1 MKIGNEIY
9 EAPLSPELIDELSE
23 RIRGFIKTN
32 KLSKTDGNR
41 FALAAEEVLLE
52 SLQSGGAG
60 TMVTFETGSKFLRP
74 YFSISIKGKAQ
85 NLFAAKKG
93 TQSVFANGIINT
105 IGLYPEYA
113 YSSDNNTYTFSIKRK
128 KKNQF
133 LILAVAILLALIVGA
148 IGRILPDLLRIELLN
163 SVLIPVHDT
172 FLNILGG
179 IAGPM
184 IFLSVA
190 WGIYGVGDAATLK
203 VVGKRLMLGYIGAV
217 AISVIFA
224 AIVCIPIFTVRF
236 GNSGSY
242 FSELSAIFDTLLGIF
257 PKNIFSPFVEGNT
270 LQIIFLGIIIGI
282 AMLFLGQKTTAVAK
296 AIEQVNYVVQF
307 LAEFISKLV
316 PFFIFIV
323 LVEMIWSDS
332 LKIFSSVYK
341 LFIVFIGLV
350 LIVTIGFVNYI
361 ALRTQTN
368 PLLLIKKGLPTLL
381 IALTTASSAAALASN
396 LKATKEE
403 YGIDET
409 INSFGVPLGM
419 VTYKVSTAINY
430 LVMTFFFAEM
440 FNVEISWAWILT
452 AIFSSIIL
460 AVATPTIPGGALASY
475 TVLFLQLGIPQD
487 ALVIALACDTI
498 FDFIATGT
506 DQFMM
511 PFALLMQARK
521 LGLVDEKVLKAVPKK
536 RRNNH

>member
-1 MKIGNEIY
+1 MKINSETY
-9 EAPLSPELIDELSE
+9 EAPLTPELVDEISE
-23 RIRGFIKTN
+23 RIRNFIKEN

-41 FALAAEEVLLE
+41 FAIAAEEVLLE
-52 SLQSGGAG
+52 SLQNGGAG
-60 TMVTFETGSKFLRP
+60 TMVTFTTGSKFLRP
-74 YFSISIKGKAQ
+74 YFSISIKGEAK

-93 TQSVFANGIINT
+93 AQTSFTNGIMNT
-105 IGLYPEYA
+105 IGLFPDYV
-113 YSSDNNTYTFSIKRK
+113 YSSENNTYTFSVKRK
-128 KKNQF
+128 KANKF
-133 LILAVAILLALIVGA
+133 LTLAVAILLALLVGTA
-148 IGRILPDLLRIELLN
+148 GRLMPDLLRTELL
-163 SVLIPVHDT
+163 SSILIPVHDT
-172 FLNILGG
+172 FLNILGA

-203 VVGKRLMLGYIGAV
+203 VVGKKLMLGYIGAV
-217 AISVIFA
+217 AISVVFA
-224 AIVCIPIFTVRF
+224 AAVCLPSFSLQFSNT
-236 GNSGSY
+236 GSN
-242 FSELSAIFDTLLGIF
+242 FSEFSTIFSTVLGIF

-296 AIEQVNYVVQF
+296 AIEQINYVVQF
-307 LAEFISKLV
+307 LAELISKLV

-323 LVEMIWSDS
+323 LVEMIWSNS
-332 LKIFSSVYK
+332 LEIFANVHK

-350 LIVTIGFVNYI
+350 LITTAGFVIYTS
-361 ALRTQTN
+361 LRTHTN
-368 PLLLIKKGLPTLL
+368 PLVLVKKGLPTLL

-440 FNVEISWAWILT
+440 FNVEISWAWVLT
-452 AIFSSIIL
+452 AAFSSIIL

-475 TVLFLQLGIPQD
+475 TVLFMMLGIPQD
-487 ALVIALACDTI
+487 ALAIALACDTI

-511 PFALLMQARK
+511 PFVLLIQARK
-521 LGLVDEKVLKAVPKK
+521 LGLVDEQVLNRAPKK
-536 RRNNH
+536 ARK

>member
-1 MKIGNEIY
+1 MKIGNETY
-9 EAPLSPELIDELSE
+9 EAPLSPELVDELSE
-23 RIRGFIKTN
+23 KIRSFIKEN

-52 SLQSGGAG
+52 SLQNDGAG
-60 TMVTFETGSKFLRP
+60 TIVTFETGSKFLRP

-93 TQSVFANGIINT
+93 TQSAFANGIINT
-105 IGLYPEYA
+105 IGLYPEYE
-113 YSSDNNTYTFSIKRK
+113 YSSNNNIYTFSVKRK

-133 LILAVAILLALIVGA
+133 LILAVTILLALIVGTA
-148 IGRILPDLLRIELLN
+148 GMLLPDLLRAQLLN
-163 SVLIPVHDT
+163 EVLIPVHDT
-172 FLNILGG
+172 FLNILGA

-203 VVGKRLMLGYIGAV
+203 VVGKRLMSGYIGAV
-217 AISVIFA
+217 AVSVIIAA
-224 AIVCIPIFTVRF
+224 AICVPVFTVQF
-236 GNSGSY
+236 SNAGSNL
-242 FSELSAIFDTLLGIF
+242 SEFSAIFDTLLGIF
-257 PKNIFSPFVEGNT
+257 PKNIFSPFVDGNT

-296 AIEQVNYVVQF
+296 AIEQINYVVQF
-307 LAEFISKLV
+307 LAEVISKLV

-332 LKIFSSVYK
+332 LKIFSDVYK
-341 LFIVFIGLV
+341 LFVVFIGLV
-350 LIVTIGFVNYI
+350 LIFTIGFILYTS
-361 ALRTQTN
+361 LRVHVK
-368 PLLLIKKGLPTLL
+368 PLTLAGKGLPTLL
-381 IALTTASSAAALASN
+381 IALSTASSAAALASN

-419 VTYKVSTAINY
+419 VTYKVSTALNY

-440 FNVEISWAWILT
+440 YNVEISVAWILT

-475 TVLFLQLGIPQD
+475 TVLFLQLGIPQN

-511 PFALLMQARK
+511 PFALLIQARK
-521 LGLVDEKVLKAVPKK
+521 LGLVDEKILNKEPKK
-536 RRNNH
+536 NKK